1 MTASGQLEPF
11 LVRTLEVS
19 LAPKAVVQ
27 PNRIRRLKSTQN
39 RPWTV
44 HSITSS
50 ARARTKGGMFKPIAF
65 AVFKENPALVHL
77 GHKPL
82 ICQSRASVAAIGLA
96 RRQGYVCRFQ
106 IVVRDQR

>member
-1 MTASGQLEPF
+1 MLRGDLSHS

-50 ARARTKGGMFKPIAF
+50 ARARTKGLFKPIAF